1 MTKVG
6 VIGSGVVGKALAE
19 GFVKHGH
26 QVMVGTREPA
36 KLAEWAAALGSSVS
50 IGSVADA
57 AAFGEVAV
65 IATAWSGTEQA
76 LRATEG
82 KLHGKVVIDATNPL
96 GHSAGKPELAIGH
109 TDSGGEQVQRWLP
122 GSKVVKAFN
131 IINSGAMV
139 HPDFPGGPPDM
150 FIAGDDAEA
159 KKTVTAICEQFGWP
173 VTDVGGIVAARLLEP
188 LGMLW
193 VHIGISSGRWTN
205 AWKLLRK

>member
-109 TDSGGEQVQRWLP
+109 TDSGGEQVQRWAP
-122 GSKVVKAFN
+122 EAHVVKCFN
-131 IINSGAMV
+131 IVGNPHMVNPAFPTGA
-139 HPDFPGGPPDM
+139 PDM
-150 FIAGDDAEA
+150 FLCGDDEGAKRVVAALCAEL
-159 KKTVTAICEQFGWP
+159 GWP
-173 VTDVGGIVAARLLEP
+173 TIDIGGIEGARLLEP
-188 LGMLW
+188 LALLW
-193 VHIGISSGRWTN
+193 ILHYFRTGKGN
-205 AWKLLRK
+205 HAFALLHK